1 MAMNYKI
8 TILGCG
14 NAAGTP
20 SIGNFWGECDPNE
33 PKNKRLRASV
43 AIQSENTSLI
53 IDTGPDFRHQL
64 NRAQINDIDA
74 VLYSHAHSDHVSGID
89 DLRMFF
95 FRHERTPIPIYGNS
109 ETLEEMYKNL
119 SYIFDGGKGA
129 AQGLYHPIVNAKE
142 INYTQIGQKMT
153 IGDIEFTP
161 FEQDHT
167 TCTSLGFRFGDF
179 AYSTDM
185 QNLNDA
191 SIDALQGVKTWL
203 VDGAAYK
210 KTDNFVHASF
220 QNVFDLNRRIGAQNV
235 FFTHMSCFMDYR
247 TMIDEIPE
255 GYAPAYDGLIFG
267 SDGSIVHKG

>member
-1 MAMNYKI
+1 MTYKI

-20 SIGNFWGECDPNE
+20 AIGNFWGECDPNE
-33 PKNKRLRASV
+33 PRNKRLRASV
-43 AIQSENTSLI
+43 AVQSEKTTLI

-64 NRAQINDIDA
+64 NRAQIKDVDA
-74 VLYSHAHSDHVSGID
+74 VLYSHAHSDHVAGID

-95 FRHERTPIPIYGNS
+95 FRHDRTPIPIYGNT
-109 ETLEEMYKNL
+109 ETLGEMKQRLDYV
-119 SYIFDGGKGA
+119 FEGGKGA
-129 AQGLYHPIVNAKE
+129 TEGVYHPIVSANE
-142 INYTQIGQKMT
+142 IKNTQIGRKMT
-153 IGDIEFTP
+153 IGDIEFIP

-185 QNLNDA
+185 QSLNDA
-191 SIDALQGVKTWL
+191 SINTLQGVKTWL

-220 QNVFDLNRRIGAQNV
+220 QNVFDMNARIGAQNV
-235 FFTHMSCFMDYR
+235 FFTHMSCFMDYK
-247 TMIDEIPE
+247 TMLGELPK
-255 GYAPAYDGLIFG
+255 GYAPAYDGLEFDSNG
-267 SDGSIVHKG
+267 DIVHKG